1 MIYWHMVSYYAT
13 FIICYSFKKLTNAR
27 YVLKRALKH
36 NSIVNYITNQIIEI
50 NLLKPHFGIGA
61 LL

>member
-1 MIYWHMVSYYAT
+1 MPD
-13 FIICYSFKKLTNAR
+13 
-27 YVLKRALKH
+27 VLKRALKH
-36 NSIVNYITNQIIEI
+36 NSIANYITNEIIEI